1 MGGYCLR
8 LFLATFILGFLLAL
22 LAASV
27 YPLPNAPR
35 LRSDAAALANG
46 GREESF
52 FVRLPDDRL
61 GSPRAA
67 AVAEF
72 PDQAFASTGEGRILA
87 ELFRLR
93 DADGRVIGLASKMT
107 GDVAVAADR
116 ARRNIDWMV
125 LIPSRGALLG
135 STEGRPADTTLQY
148 PAERM
153 GLDMNRSGLLVHGT
167 DEFADLTGFF
177 MEIPTI
183 DGMDE
188 SGQAQGQ
195 LELKFRMQ
203 GAAQ

>member
-1 MGGYCLR
+1 MR
-8 LFLATFILGFLLAL
+8 LFLATFILGFLLSL

-67 AVAEF
+67 AVADF
-72 PDQAFASTGEGRILA
+72 PTPAFASDGESRILA
-87 ELFRLR
+87 ELFRVR
-93 DADGRVIGLASKMT
+93 NSEGRVIGLASKMS
-107 GDVAVAADR
+107 GEVAAGANW
-116 ARRNIDWMV
+116 ARENTDWMV

-135 STEGRPADTTLQY
+135 STEGRPADETREY
-148 PAERM
+148 PVERM
-153 GLDMNRSGLLVHGT
+153 GFDIERSGLLVHGT
-167 DEFADLTGFF
+167 DEFEGLTGFF

-183 DGMDE
+183 DGVDE
-188 SGQAQGQ
+188 NGQSQGQ
-195 LELKFRMQ
+195 LELRFRMM
-203 GAAQ
+203 GAPE